1 MGYLQLVNA
10 RRRHLASLNR
20 RTTVALWVVAAYAI
34 ALYAS
39 FRWGNPHP
47 TARFP
52 GSD

>member
-10 RRRHLASLNR
+10 RRRQVASLNR
-20 RTTVALWVVAAYAI
+20 RTTVALWVLAAYAI

-47 TARFP
+47 AARVR